1 MSEPIHVVSWRMNA
15 GDTKGLPA
23 ATKRERELAKSYIK
37 TLTTLS
43 AEQVH
48 EIVQEL
54 RGANYQTVGQEFF
67 VTRAARLYDAG
78 WVLGVTSFPQKMT
91 HGRRGHLLRTPK
103 NEWRNLAYFFNRQQ
117 MVKVWYW
124 NNSAT
129 NKQHALDLASL
140 YPAPA
145 GTYITFNK
153 SK

>member
-1 MSEPIHVVSWRMNA
+1 MSE
-15 GDTKGLPA
+15 
-23 ATKRERELAKSYIK
+23 
-37 TLTTLS
+37 TLS

-67 VTRAARLYDAG
+67 NTRVARLNDAG
-78 WVLGVTSFPQKMT
+78 WVLSVDSFPQTLT
-91 HGRRGHLLRTPK
+91 HGRRGHLLRTPRI
-103 NEWRNLAYFFNRQQ
+103 EWRNLAYFYNRQQ

-129 NKQHALDLASL
+129 SKQHALDLAKTA
-140 YPAPA
+140 PAPA
-145 GTYITFNK
+145 GNYITFNK